1 MRKRVNE
8 RSDVSLNEASL
19 KEKLNMLSRQRWTC
33 RRGTYSGWITD
44 RKRDRLREYIRQG
57 EKGTDSW

>member
-8 RSDVSLNEASL
+8 RSDVSLNEVCL
-19 KEKLNMLSRQRWTC
+19 KEKLNMLSRQRWTK
-33 RRGTYSGWITD
+33 RGTESGWITD
-44 RKRDRLREYIRQG
+44 RKRDRLRVYNRQG